1 MVSPLNI
8 CLILIMLMLD
18 GMIFIWSQNQQE
30 VSSYKTFGADA
41 DDDQKETWTLASV
54 IRFAHPP
61 R

>member
-1 MVSPLNI
+1 
-8 CLILIMLMLD
+8 MLMLD

-30 VSSYKTFGADA
+30 VSSYKAFGADA